1 MPGIVGII
9 QSGGE
14 KEKIKGYIDFLT
26 DSLIHESWQKSSI
39 IFNNNYGFGK
49 IGLEE
54 SFVPLLFD
62 KDIITGFDGYA
73 VAYKDFKT
81 GIQKEINIDKSSE
94 ILPRKIIE
102 AYRLNKLDIFIP
114 SINGQFSFF
123 IYDNQKNKL
132 IIGNDRYGLRPV
144 YYRKITD
151 GIVFSSE
158 LNGLVEIKQ
167 KISDLKNTINKE
179 AIVEYF
185 TFQHL
190 LGTKT
195 MIKEIYLLPPASIL
209 TYMNKE
215 ISINNYWIPKFN
227 ENNFNL
233 SEREAIEELDQ
244 RLRRAVQRR
253 IPKSEKSIGL
263 TLSGGLDSRCIL
275 ALLCQVNNPLKIK
288 SFNYGMT
295 QNNLDSLFAKQIA
308 ELYNSDFVFVKYNV
322 SSYLSNIEKGLKYLN
337 AEFPGLSMREIE
349 TYKMMRDECI

>member
-1 MPGIVGII
+1 MPGLVGII
-9 QSGGE
+9 RSGV
-14 KEKIKGYIDFLT
+14 KEEIKMYIDFLIG
-26 DSLIHESWQKSSI
+26 SVIHESWQKSYI
-39 IFNNNYGFGK
+39 EYDNNYGFGK
-49 IGLEE
+49 VDLEE
-54 SFVPLLFD
+54 VFIPLISE
-62 KDIITGFDGYA
+62 KDVIIGFYGYA

-81 GIQKEINIDKSSE
+81 GTQKEINIDKSSE

-132 IIGNDRYGLRPV
+132 IIGNDRYGLRPI
-144 YYRKITD
+144 YYRKISD

-195 MIKEIYLLPPASIL
+195 MIKEICLLPPASIL

-215 ISINNYWIPKFN
+215 ISINNYWIPKFD

-233 SEREAIEELDQ
+233 SEKEVIEELDQ

-253 IPKSEKSIGL
+253 IPKSEKLIGL

-275 ALLCQVNNPLKIK
+275 ALLCQVNV
-288 SFNYGMT
+288 T
-295 QNNLDSLFAKQIA
+295 
-308 ELYNSDFVFVKYNV
+308 
-322 SSYLSNIEKGLKYLN
+322 
-337 AEFPGLSMREIE
+337 
-349 TYKMMRDECI
+349 